1 MAGKV
6 DYKTTAKFISS
17 KKKQDCPIFTQI
29 TGVKSKKSKKPSL
42 RIAKLPQHLAIC
54 RLES

>member
-17 KKKQDCPIFTQI
+17 KKT
-29 TGVKSKKSKKPSL
+29 
-42 RIAKLPQHLAIC
+42 RLPHIHANNGGKI
-54 RLES
+54 

>member
-17 KKKQDCPIFTQI
+17 KKKKTRLP
-29 TGVKSKKSKKPSL
+29 
-42 RIAKLPQHLAIC
+42 RIHANNGGKI
-54 RLES
+54 

>member
-17 KKKQDCPIFTQI
+17 KKKKKQDCPVFTQI
-29 TGVKSKKSKKPSL
+29 TGVKSKKKQKTPL
-42 RIAKLPQHLAIC
+42 
-54 RLES
+54 

>member
-17 KKKQDCPIFTQI
+17 KKKKKKQDCPVFTQI
-29 TGVKSKKSKKPSL
+29 TGVKSKKKQKTPL
-42 RIAKLPQHLAIC
+42 
-54 RLES
+54 

>member
-17 KKKQDCPIFTQI
+17 KKKKKNKI
-29 TGVKSKKSKKPSL
+29 TPYSL
-42 RIAKLPQHLAIC
+42 K
-54 RLES
+54 

>member
-17 KKKQDCPIFTQI
+17 KKKKKKKI
-29 TGVKSKKSKKPSL
+29 TPYSL
-42 RIAKLPQHLAIC
+42 K
-54 RLES
+54 